1 MSATLPAAPAALIA
15 TRSAALITTLATGLL
30 FSAAASA
37 QTLPPPQN
45 VVSLSASATV
55 EVTKDLLTVV
65 FTTTR
70 EGPDAGTVQ
79 SQLKQALDAALVEA
93 RRAAK
98 PGQLEVQ
105 TGNFSLYPRYTAK
118 GGISGWQG
126 NAELIVEGRDTQAVA
141 QLTGRIQTMSIGR
154 SGFSLSR
161 EAREKIDAEVSALA
175 INNFRARAEITSKHF
190 GFSGY
195 TLREVQ
201 VSGNESGGPMPVMR
215 AQASRMAS
223 DEALPIEAGRAAVTV
238 MVSGSVQM
246 TK

>member
-1 MSATLPAAPAALIA
+1 MSATLPAAPAAPLN
-15 TRSAALITTLATGLL
+15 TRHAALISTLAAGLL
-30 FSAAASA
+30 LSGVANA
-37 QTLPPPQN
+37 QTPPPPQN

-55 EVTKDLLTVV
+55 EVTKDLLTIV

-93 RRAAK
+93 RRAAR

-105 TGNFSLYPRYTAK
+105 TGNFSLYPRYTPK

-141 QLTGRIQTMSIGR
+141 QLAGRIQTMSIGR

-161 EAREKIDAEVSALA
+161 EAREKVDAEVSALA
-175 INNFRARAEITSKHF
+175 INNFRARAETTAKHF

-215 AQASRMAS
+215 AQASRMAA

>member
-1 MSATLPAAPAALIA
+1 MSAPHPVAAAALIA
-15 TRSAALITTLATGLL
+15 ASFAGLVVSTT
-30 FSAAASA
+30 AAAQSA
-37 QTLPPPQN
+37 PPPQN

-65 FTTTR
+65 FGTTR
-70 EGPDAGTVQ
+70 EGNDAGAVQ
-79 SQLKQALDAALVEA
+79 SQLKQALDAALFEA
-93 RRAAK
+93 RRASK

-105 TGNFSLYPRYTAK
+105 TGNFSLYPRYSPK

-126 NAELIVEGRDTQAVA
+126 SAELIVEGRDTQAVA
-141 QLTGRIQTMSIGR
+141 QLTGRIQTMSIAR
-154 SGFSLSR
+154 VGFSLSR
-161 EAREKIDAEVSALA
+161 EAREKVDAEVSALA
-175 INNFRARAEITSKHF
+175 INNFRSRAETTSKHF

-201 VSGNESGGPMPVMR
+201 VSGSEPGGPMPVMR
-215 AQASRMAS
+215 AQASRMAA
-223 DEALPIEAGRAAVTV
+223 DEALPIEAGKANVTV

>member
-1 MSATLPAAPAALIA
+1 MSSSHSAAIATLIA
-15 TRSAALITTLATGLL
+15 GLL
-30 FSAAASA
+30 FGTAATA
-37 QTLPPPQN
+37 QNAPPLQN

-65 FTTTR
+65 FSTTR
-70 EGPDAGTVQ
+70 EGADAGVVQ
-79 SQLKQALDAALVEA
+79 GQLKQALDAALLEA
-93 RRAAK
+93 RRAAR
-98 PGQLEVQ
+98 PGQLGVQ
-105 TGNFSLYPRYTAK
+105 TGNFALYPRYTPK
-118 GGISGWQG
+118 GSISGWQG
-126 NAELIVEGRDTQAVA
+126 SAELVVEGRDTQAVA
-141 QLTGRIQTMSIGR
+141 QLTGRIQTMSIAR

-175 INNFRARAEITSKHF
+175 INNFRARAEITSRHF

-195 TLREVQ
+195 TLRDVQ
-201 VSGNESGGPMPVMR
+201 VSGNESGGQMPVMR

-223 DEALPIEAGRAAVTV
+223 DEALPIEAGKASVTV

>member
-1 MSATLPAAPAALIA
+1 MSTFRSVAAAARFNAQVTAL
-15 TRSAALITTLATGLL
+15 TAALL
-30 FSAAASA
+30 FSTAAAA
-37 QTLPPPQN
+37 QTVPPPLN

-65 FTTTR
+65 FGTTR

-79 SQLKQALDAALVEA
+79 SQLKQALDAALAEA
-93 RRAAK
+93 RKAAK

-105 TGNFSLYPRYTAK
+105 TGNFSLYPRYTPK

-141 QLTGRIQTMSIGR
+141 QLTGRIQTMSIAR

-175 INNFRARAEITSKHF
+175 INNFRARAETTSKHF

-201 VSGNESGGPMPVMR
+201 VSGTDAGGPMPVMR
-215 AQASRMAS
+215 AQASRMAA